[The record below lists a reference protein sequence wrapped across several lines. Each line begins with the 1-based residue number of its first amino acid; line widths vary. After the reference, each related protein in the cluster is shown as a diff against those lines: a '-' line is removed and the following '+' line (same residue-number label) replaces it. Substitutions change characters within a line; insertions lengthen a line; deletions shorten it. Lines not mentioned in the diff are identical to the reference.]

1 MKYDNKEMKIDE
13 MIGYFNQGK
22 VNLIPPFQR
31 GSVWNLKLRKKLLV
45 NMIQVRP
52 IPAIFFYKQE
62 EGAQFV
68 YNILDGKQRLES
80 LILFIGNQRPGLKIR
95 NVENY
100 FFGKPAIA
108 DSNFTIELDGVE
120 RSFADLD
127 NRIVRTFREYAI
139 PTIEINMDDEST
151 SIDEL
156 VSLFIDI
163 NQEGVK
169 VTRFDVVK
177 ALGRDPLFKQVFD
190 LIAIKQ
196 VRKKKSR
203 YYKAKHNNYA
213 YVMKRLN
220 IVGKLADKNSQVD
233 RMWERLTEIA
243 LFARSGKHRAP
254 ADILKAF
261 IKAGDELNPRMNK
274 TELSK
279 LRTAFDYLAA
289 AYRAVP
295 EFMENRFATDQP
307 QFYTIVTLLLSS
319 NMMTRFVPPH
329 LANRL
334 IAARKILEGKVN
346 TPEGLDDSDI
356 ASYIDASTKQTT
368 HPARRETRQRILVKA
383 INAAGDE

>member
-31 GSVWNLKLRKKLLV
+31 GTVWHPKVRKKLLL

-52 IPAIFFYKQE
+52 IPAIFFYKQA

-80 LILFIGNQRPGLKIR
+80 LILFIGNRRPGLKIR

-100 FFGKPAIA
+100 FFGKPAIQEA
-108 DSNFTIELDGVE
+108 NFKIEVDGVE
-120 RSFADLD
+120 KSFADLD
-127 NRIVRTFREYAI
+127 NEIVRTFREYAI

-177 ALGRDPLFKQVFD
+177 ALGKDPLFKQVFD
-190 LIAIKQ
+190 LIALKQ
-196 VRKKKSR
+196 TRKKKSR
-203 YYKAKHNNYA
+203 YYKAKNNNFV

-220 IVGKLADKNSQVD
+220 IVSRLTDRNSQVD

-243 LFARSGKHRAP
+243 LFSRSGKHRAP

-261 IKAGDELNPRMNK
+261 IKAGDELNARMNRD
-274 TELSK
+274 ELSK
-279 LRTAFDYLAA
+279 LRSVFDYLAR
-289 AYRAVP
+289 AYKEVP
-295 EFMENRFATDQP
+295 EFMTNRFATDQP
-307 QFYTIVTLLLSS
+307 QFYTMVTLLLCT
-319 NMMTRFVPPH
+319 NMMTRFVPAEF
-329 LANRL
+329 ANKL
-334 IAARKILEGKVN
+334 IGARKILDSIVDE
-346 TPEGLDDSDI
+346 PEGMDEEDI
-356 ASYIDASTKQTT
+356 SSYIDASTKQTT
-368 HPARRETRQRILVKA
+368 HPARRETRQTILLKA
-383 INAAGDE
+383 IAEVK

>member
-31 GSVWNLKLRKKLLV
+31 GSVWTPKLRKKLLV

-52 IPAIFFYKQE
+52 IPAIFFYKQA

-80 LILFIGNQRPGLKIR
+80 LILFIGNLRQGLKIR

-100 FFGKPAIA
+100 FFGKPAIEEV
-108 DSNFTIELDGVE
+108 NFTIELDGVE
-120 RSFADLD
+120 KSFADLD
-127 NRIVRTFREYAI
+127 NEIVRTFREYAI

-190 LIAIKQ
+190 LIALKEI
-196 VRKKKSR
+196 RKKKSR
-203 YYKAKHNNYA
+203 YYKAKNTNYV

-220 IVGKLADKNSQVD
+220 IVGKLADRNSQVD

-254 ADILKAF
+254 ADILKSF
-261 IKAGDELNPRMNK
+261 IKAGDEQNSRMNK
-274 TELSK
+274 VELSK
-279 LRTAFDYLAA
+279 LQRVFDYLAT
-289 AYRAVP
+289 AYRKVP
-295 EFMENRFATDQP
+295 EFMANRFATDQP
-307 QFYTIVTLLLSS
+307 QFYTMVTLLLSTK
-319 NMMTRFVPPH
+319 MMDSFTPVEF
-329 LANRL
+329 ASKL
-334 IAARKILEGKVN
+334 IAARDVLDGQVDE
-346 TPEGLDDSDI
+346 PEEMDEEDI
-356 ASYIDASTKQTT
+356 ALYMDASTKQTT
-368 HPARRETRQRILVKA
+368 HPARREARHVVLVKA
-383 INAAGDE
+383 IAALG

>member
-31 GSVWNLKLRKKLLV
+31 GSVWNPKLRKKLLV

-52 IPAIFFYKQE
+52 IPAIFFYKQA
-62 EGAQFV
+62 EGAQFI

-80 LILFIGNQRPGLKIR
+80 LILFIGNQRQGLRIK

-100 FFGKPAIA
+100 FFGKPALQEV
-108 DSNFTIELDGVE
+108 NFKIELDGVKK
-120 RSFADLD
+120 SFANLD
-127 NRIVRTFREYAI
+127 NDIVRNFREYAI

-177 ALGRDPLFKQVFD
+177 ALGKDPLFKQVFD
-190 LIAIKQ
+190 LIALKET
-196 VRKKKSR
+196 RKKKSR
-203 YYKAKHNNYA
+203 YYKAKHNNYV

-243 LFARSGKHRAP
+243 LFSRSSKHRAP

-261 IKAGDELNPRMNK
+261 IKAGDELNKRMNGA
-274 TELSK
+274 ELSK
-279 LRTAFDYLAA
+279 LRSVFDYLAA
-289 AYRAVP
+289 AYREVP
-295 EFMENRFATDQP
+295 EFMGSRFATDQP
-307 QFYTIVTLLLSS
+307 QFYTMVTLLLSS
-319 NMMTRFVPPH
+319 NMMNIFTPKEF
-329 LANRL
+329 ANKL
-334 IAARKILEGKVN
+334 IAAREILDGLVDE
-346 TPEGLDDSDI
+346 PEGMEEEDI
-356 ASYIDASTKQTT
+356 SLYIDASTKQTT
-368 HPARRETRQRILVKA
+368 HPARREARQSILLKA
-383 INAAGDE
+383 IDELE